1 MIRALKCFVQVILVM
16 AITSCTTKLVQSNAI
31 SNLKLAEDRVHQVS
45 QSKLEREH
53 AVAKPYIDRANKFIK
68 VANKARR
75 YNNNRLANQY
85 ALLAVSETQVAM
97 AALQATAAKNP
108 YVTTD

>member
-16 AITSCTTKLVQSNAI
+16 AITSCSTKMVQSDAI
-31 SNLKLAEDRVHQVS
+31 SNLKLAEDRVQQVN
-45 QSKLEREH
+45 QSKLEGEKN
-53 AVAKPYIDRANKFIK
+53 VAKPYIDRANEFIK